1 MGIFPYRLKYKEKVS
16 DEKVGLSAVICVICI
31 IVFFKKYGDY
41 G

>member
-16 DEKVGLSAVICVICI
+16 DEKVDLSAVICVICI
-31 IVFFKKYGDY
+31 IVFFIKYGDY